1 MVIVIQPIRQKIMA
15 NRYNKSRI
23 FKDENGT
30 RYLNRVE
37 YPPIPIRDT
46 DIFIRGIFGQ
56 TFMNLA
62 NKYYGDKDLWWIVA
76 RANHQAESIYMIPD
90 KEYRVPQSVALIL
103 QEYEELNR

>member
-1 MVIVIQPIRQKIMA
+1 MA

-62 NKYYGDKDLWWIVA
+62 NQYYGEKDLWWIRA
-76 RANHQAESIYMIPD
+76 RANNQAEAIYMIPG
-90 KEYRVPQSVALIL
+90 KEYRNQKDTGLLL
-103 QEYEELNR
+103 QEVNELD